1 MKKNVLNIA
10 HRGASAFL
18 PDNTIESFEQA
29 LVEKADMIE
38 LDIRKTADGEIVLF
52 HDWYVKPDRFS
63 PLSLGLTQPVSHISF
78 KELSEFC
85 EMKGFR
91 LASLEEVLQ
100 QFGGCI
106 GLNIELKAGGYE
118 CEVLDLVKK
127 YNLKNSVVLSSFF
140 PWVIKKVKDIDE
152 DIKTGWIA
160 GQEQIIYLNR
170 LIRPWIGLLFKMTGA
185 DTVHLHSEILN
196 PEVVRRFHSYSIP
209 IYAWTVDSIDVMRWL
224 IELSVDG
231 IITNRPGQL
240 CTLLNAKPISEE
252 TIILSDSE
260 LATAEERA

>member
-18 PDNTIESFEQA
+18 PDNTIESFKQA

-52 HDWYVKPDRFS
+52 HDWYVKPDRFGS
-63 PLSLGLTQPVSHISF
+63 SDFSITRPVSHISF

-85 EMKGFR
+85 EMKGFG
-91 LASLEEVLQ
+91 LASLKEILQ
-100 QFGGCI
+100 QFGGYI
-106 GLNIELKAGGYE
+106 DINIELKAGGYE
-118 CEVLDLVKK
+118 YEVLDLVKK
-127 YNLKNSVVLSSFF
+127 YNLKDSILISSFF
-140 PWVIKKVKDIDE
+140 PWVIKKVKDIDR

-170 LIRPWIGLLFKMTGA
+170 LVRPWIRLLFKMTGA
-185 DTVHLHSEILN
+185 DTVHLHSEIVTA
-196 PEVVRRFHSYSIP
+196 EVIRRFHFYNIP
-209 IYAWTVDSIDVMRWL
+209 VYAWTVDNISAMHWL
-224 IELSVDG
+224 IELDVDG

-240 CTLLNAKPISEE
+240 YSLLNDKPLTEE
-252 TIILSDSE
+252 TIILSNSE
-260 LATAEERA
+260 LATSGKRV